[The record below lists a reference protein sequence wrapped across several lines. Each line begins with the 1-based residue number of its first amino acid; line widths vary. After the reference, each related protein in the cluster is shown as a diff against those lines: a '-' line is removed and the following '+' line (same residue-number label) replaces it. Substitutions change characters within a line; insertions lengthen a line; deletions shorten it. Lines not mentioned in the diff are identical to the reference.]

1 MEYLVREWVT
11 EQASSVP
18 VAFPRPSL
26 GVVAFGVVT
35 FEKVALEKPWL
46 EKAAFEAMVT
56 SSETLFASMMSSAM
70 MLLHSEMT
78 SEPTAEEQCGAASDT
93 GWSATPCLFLP
104 PSQRREEENWR
115 WKQKKKHSLLRPSL
129 EWAWMQVV
137 APQPVVGF
145 ARRVSSAREIDS
157 RFAVM
162 TCWRDVFHRVCLFFH
177 LGST

>member
-1 MEYLVREWVT
+1 MTERVMEPV
-11 EQASSVP
+11 SSAP

-35 FEKVALEKPWL
+35 FEKVALES
-46 EKAAFEAMVT
+46 MVT
-56 SSETLFASMMSSAM
+56 SSAM
-70 MLLHSEMT
+70 MLLHSEPI

-93 GWSATPCLFLP
+93 GWSAKLCLFLP

-145 ARRVSSAREIDS
+145 ARRVSSAREIDP

>member
-1 MEYLVREWVT
+1 MEYLVT
-11 EQASSVP
+11 ERVMEPVSSAP

-35 FEKVALEKPWL
+35 FEKVALES
-46 EKAAFEAMVT
+46 MVT
-56 SSETLFASMMSSAM
+56 SSAM
-70 MLLHSEMT
+70 MLLHSESI
-78 SEPTAEEQCGAASDT
+78 SEPTAEEQCEAASDME
-93 GWSATPCLFLP
+93 WSAKLCLFLP
-104 PSQRREEENWR
+104 PSQRKEEENWQ
-115 WKQKKKHSLLRPSL
+115 WKQKKHSVLRPSL

-145 ARRVSSAREIDS
+145 ARRASSAREVDP